1 MRIALAQFRAAAND
15 PETNLHR
22 GLDICREAAAVGAD
36 LLVFPEM
43 WSTGYGARPREP
55 KARAAWERGAIR
67 PDSHWLESFRE
78 SAREHDMAV
87 VATYVQAGPAGPA
100 NAATLIDRRGQDLL
114 THTKVHTC
122 DFTWEEAL
130 VPGADFDVARLDT
143 RAELYSTSMVSTP
156 RPGTPMIASWRTVSP
171 AKILSSRS
179 TSAGIRTR
187 DIQRLLRG
195 RGRGVGGSNRGSWRG
210 SGILGG
216 MLRAPGNVSCWGSG
230 SRQPGNGFC
239 RGGEGCAKVGW

>member
-143 RAELYSTSMVSTP
+143 RAGHIDV
-156 RPGTPMIASWRTVSP
+156 GIMICFDREFP
-171 AKILSSRS
+171 ESSRALAVLTTEVTQFLGYRS
-179 TSAGIRTR
+179 RS
-187 DIQRLLRG
+187 
-195 RGRGVGGSNRGSWRG
+195 GG
-210 SGILGG
+210 
-216 MLRAPGNVSCWGSG
+216 
-230 SRQPGNGFC
+230 
-239 RGGEGCAKVGW
+239 